1 MFYLGMDIAKAKL
14 DCCLLLNEAGDKR
27 KSKVIPNT
35 KAGVTALLE
44 WAAKQGVSAAQLHVI
59 MDATGVYHEQ
69 AALALV
75 DAGVMVSIINPAQV
89 KDFGRGLAIRTK
101 TDGVDSVVLARYGA
115 LLKPA
120 AWQPPPMEVR
130 ALQALLAR
138 RAAVADDLRRELN
151 RQEKSEAIETP
162 ELIVQ
167 SIAQSI
173 AFLETELKRLQRAID
188 DHIDQH
194 PGLKRDMALLTS
206 IPAVGERVGNNLLA
220 IMRGNRFESAEQ
232 VAAYLGLVPIER
244 QSGSTVLGRARLSK
258 AGPARVRAVL
268 YMAAVVAKQYNPH
281 VKALYERLLARGKSK
296 MSAIGAAMRKLVHLC
311 FGVIKTQRP
320 YHPNYP
326 NCLT

>member
-35 KAGVTALLE
+35 KAGVTALLD
-44 WAAKQGVSAAQLHVI
+44 WAAKQGAPAAQLHVV

-89 KDFGRGLAIRTK
+89 KNFGRGLAIRTK
-101 TDGVDSVVLARYGA
+101 TDGMDSVVLARYGA

-120 AWQPPPMEVR
+120 AWQPPSMEVR

-138 RAAVADDLRRELN
+138 RDAVADDLRRELN
-151 RQEKSEAIETP
+151 RQEKSEVIETP
-162 ELIVQ
+162 ALIVQ
-167 SIAQSI
+167 SITQSI

-188 DHIDQH
+188 DHIDRH

-206 IPAVGERVGNNLLA
+206 IPAVGERVGNSLLA
-220 IMRGNRFESAEQ
+220 VIHGNHFESAEQ

-268 YMAAVVAKQYNPH
+268 YMAAVVATQYNPH

-311 FGVIKTQRP
+311 YGVIKTQRP
-320 YHPNYP
+320 YLPNYP
-326 NCLT
+326 KFD